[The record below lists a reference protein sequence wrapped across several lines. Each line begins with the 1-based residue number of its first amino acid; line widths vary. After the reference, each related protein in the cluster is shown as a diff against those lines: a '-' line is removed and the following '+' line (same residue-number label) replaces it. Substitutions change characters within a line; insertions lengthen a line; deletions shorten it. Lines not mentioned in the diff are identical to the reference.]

1 MKIIYGTFKSVLAIA
16 MMLFGFLLA
25 VFHFEEVY
33 GVVYGYYE
41 QALEL
46 LPEAA
51 RLWVRPIV
59 AGVVAFTGLILGI
72 SIVRGRKKVRSIS
85 FTGMHGPVTIELDH
99 VEGMLEKV
107 ASKLP
112 EVRKAS
118 IKLGPTDSPGRAS
131 VIADVELLKN
141 ADDDAR
147 MVTARVQ
154 HYIQVHTKKILGLND
169 VDVRLN
175 VKKFVMK
182 MRTLKPET
190 LLLEG
195 PANVVDM
202 TAMGAVAAAADVDE
216 EEFEAETEEQ
226 AADVA
231 VGDSG
236 DELRLER

>member
-1 MKIIYGTFKSVLAIA
+1 MKIIYGTLKLLLATA
-16 MMLFGFLLA
+16 MMVFGILLA
-25 VFHFEEVY
+25 VYHFDKVY
-33 GVVYGYYE
+33 GVVHGYYE
-41 QALEL
+41 QGLAY
-46 LPEAA
+46 LPEDA

-59 AGVVAFTGLILGI
+59 AGAVAFAGLILFI
-72 SIVRGRKKVRSIS
+72 SMLSGRKKVRSIS
-85 FTGMHGPVTIELDH
+85 FTGMHGPVTIELEH
-99 VEGMLEKV
+99 VESMLEKV

-112 EVRKAS
+112 EVKKAA

-175 VKKFVMK
+175 VKKFIMK

-202 TAMGAVAAAADVDE
+202 TAMGAAAAAADVDE

>member
-1 MKIIYGTFKSVLAIA
+1 MKIIYGTLKLLLATA
-16 MMLFGFLLA
+16 MMVSGILLA
-25 VFHFEEVY
+25 FYHFEKVY
-33 GVVYGYYE
+33 GVVGGYYG
-41 QALEL
+41 QALEQ

-51 RLWVRPIV
+51 RLWVRPII
-59 AGVVAFTGLILGI
+59 GGTVAFVGLILFI
-72 SIVRGRKKVRSIS
+72 SVLWGRKKVRSIS
-85 FTGMHGPVTIELDH
+85 FTGMHGPVTIELAH
-99 VEGMLEKV
+99 VESMLEKV

-141 ADDDAR
+141 ADEDAR

-154 HYIQVHTKKILGLND
+154 HYIQIHTKRILGLND
-169 VDVRLN
+169 VNVRLN

-182 MRTLKPET
+182 MRTLKLEP

-195 PANVVDM
+195 PGNVVDM
-202 TAMGAVAAAADVDE
+202 AAMGAGEAAADVDE
-216 EEFEAETEEQ
+216 GEFEAETEEQ
-226 AADVA
+226 VADVA

>member
-1 MKIIYGTFKSVLAIA
+1 MKIIYGTFKLLLAIA
-16 MMLFGFLLA
+16 MMVFGVLLFMY
-25 VFHFEEVY
+25 HFDKVY
-33 GVVYGYYE
+33 GVVHGYYE
-41 QALEL
+41 QGLGY
-46 LPEAA
+46 LPEGAP
-51 RLWVRPIV
+51 VREIV
-59 AGVVAFTGLILGI
+59 AGTVAFVGLILFL
-72 SIVRGRKKVRSIS
+72 SMLWGRKKVRSIS

-99 VEGMLEKV
+99 VESMLEKV

-112 EVRKAS
+112 EVKKAS

-154 HYIQVHTKKILGLND
+154 HFIQVHTKKILGLND

-175 VKKFVMK
+175 VKKFIMK
-182 MRTLKPET
+182 MRTLKIEP

-195 PANVVDM
+195 PGNVVEM
-202 TAMGAVAAAADVDE
+202 AAMGPVAAVADVDE

-226 AADVA
+226 VVDVA
-231 VGDSG
+231 VGESG